1 MMDIFKQN
9 EMLKATPFKRI
20 LFFIISDIIISIL
33 AIYFA
38 YALRFNF
45 NIPVVFYSQ
54 MPFLISFV
62 IIINLGSFSL
72 FHSYKIIW
80 RFFSLYES
88 IKIVKATIFTYFI
101 VFIYYVT
108 IDNSIPRSVIIL
120 SLILSIF
127 GFVYLRFIKRIF
139 SKNNNKDNAQ
149 NAIIIG
155 VNDYISTLIKNPNYN
170 IINIL
175 DNDVNLKNNKIS
187 GIKITPLQNIEN
199 IIKEF
204 NIKVLIIS
212 KDIDSSDM
220 NNIFTVSSIHNCE
233 IKKIDITNSTNIR
246 DISIEDLLSRE
257 KKDINKIKIKE
268 FIENKTILITGAGGS
283 IGSEIVRQCI
293 DYKAGKIILVDMN
306 EFNLYSIIEDIK
318 KLNYNNYQ
326 ALLMSVNSNELNKTF
341 NNENIDVV
349 IHAAAYKHVN
359 LVEHNINSA
368 IINNIIGT
376 KSIIDKSIK
385 AKVANIVLISTDKAI
400 RPTSIMGA
408 TKRVCELYARS
419 IDSKDTH
426 IVSVRFGNVIGSSG
440 SVIPKFKKQIKNNEN
455 LTVTDKNVTRYFMLI
470 KEACELV
477 LQASSIGKGKEIFIL
492 DMGKSI
498 KISDLAKKMI
508 SLSGKTHLKIDYIG
522 LQKGEKLYEELLFNE
537 DDEKTEFESIVIAKE
552 KDYDF
557 DRLDGQINE
566 LVKSQ
571 DINSQRDKLWSIIN
585 DNLYSQ
591 SNE

>member
-1 MMDIFKQN
+1 
-9 EMLKATPFKRI
+9 MLKPTPLKRI
-20 LFFIISDIIISIL
+20 LFFIINDIIISIL

-45 NIPVVFYSQ
+45 NIQEIYILQ
-54 MPFLISFV
+54 MPFLIGLVICINFFSFY
-62 IIINLGSFSL
+62 L
-72 FHSYKIIW
+72 FHTYTIVW
-80 RFFSLYES
+80 RFFSLYEA
-88 IKIVKATIFTYFI
+88 IRVVKAVVFTYFI
-101 VFIYYVT
+101 VFIYHIT

-120 SLILSIF
+120 SLLLSIF

-139 SKNNNKDNAQ
+139 SKNNKDNAQ

-155 VNDYISTLIKNPNYN
+155 VNDYINTLIKNDKYN

-175 DNDVNLKNNKIS
+175 DNDINLKHNKIS
-187 GIKITPLQNIEN
+187 GIQIIPLSEIEN
-199 IIKEF
+199 IIKRF
-204 NIKVLIIS
+204 NIKVIIIS

-220 NNIFTVSSIHNCE
+220 NNIFTISSMHNCE
-233 IKKIDITNSTNIR
+233 IKKIDITSSANMRN
-246 DISIEDLLSRE
+246 ISIEDLLLRE
-257 KKDINKIKIKE
+257 VKDINKDKIKE
-268 FIENKTILITGAGGS
+268 FIEGKTILITGAGGS

-293 DYKAGKIILVDMN
+293 FYKVDRIILVDMN
-306 EFNLYSIIEDIK
+306 EFNLYNIIEDIK
-318 KLNYNNYQ
+318 KINYTNYK
-326 ALLMSVNSNELNKTF
+326 ALLMSVNSDELNDVF
-341 NNENIDVV
+341 DNENIDVI

-376 KSIIDKSIK
+376 KSIIDKAIK
-385 AKVANIVLISTDKAI
+385 AKVPNVVLISTDKAI

-419 IDSKDTH
+419 VDSQDCN

-440 SVIPKFKKQIKNNEN
+440 SVIPKFKKQIENNEN
-455 LTVTDKNVTRYFMLI
+455 LTVTDENVTRYFMLI

-508 SLSGKTHLKIDYIG
+508 SLSGKTHLSIDYIG
-522 LQKGEKLYEELLFNE
+522 LQKGEKLYEELLFDEN
-537 DDEKTEFESIVIAKE
+537 DEKTEFASIIVAKE

-557 DRLDGQINE
+557 NKLANQINE
-566 LVKSQ
+566 LVSSK
-571 DINSQRDKLWSIIN
+571 DINYQKTKLWEIVN
-585 DNLYSQ
+585 
-591 SNE
+591 

>member
-1 MMDIFKQN
+1 
-9 EMLKATPFKRI
+9 MLKPTPLKRI
-20 LFFIISDIIISIL
+20 LFFIINDIIISIL

-45 NIPVVFYSQ
+45 NIQEIYILQ
-54 MPFLISFV
+54 MPFLIGLVICINFFSFY
-62 IIINLGSFSL
+62 L
-72 FHSYKIIW
+72 FHTYTIVW
-80 RFFSLYES
+80 RFFSLYEA
-88 IKIVKATIFTYFI
+88 IRVVKAVVFTYFI
-101 VFIYYVT
+101 VFIYHIT

-120 SLILSIF
+120 SLLLSIF

-139 SKNNNKDNAQ
+139 SKNNKDNAQ

-155 VNDYISTLIKNPNYN
+155 VNDYINTLIKNDKYN

-175 DNDVNLKNNKIS
+175 DNDINLKHNKIS
-187 GIKITPLQNIEN
+187 GIQIIPLSEIEN
-199 IIKEF
+199 IIKRF
-204 NIKVLIIS
+204 NIKVIIIS

-220 NNIFTVSSIHNCE
+220 NNIFTISSMHNCE
-233 IKKIDITNSTNIR
+233 IKKIDITSSANMRN
-246 DISIEDLLSRE
+246 ISIEDLLLRE
-257 KKDINKIKIKE
+257 VKDINKDKIKE
-268 FIENKTILITGAGGS
+268 FIEGKTILITGAGGS

-293 DYKAGKIILVDMN
+293 FYKVDRIILVDMN
-306 EFNLYSIIEDIK
+306 EFNLYNIIEDIK
-318 KLNYNNYQ
+318 KINYTNYK
-326 ALLMSVNSNELNKTF
+326 ALLMSVNSDELNDVF
-341 NNENIDVV
+341 DNENIDVI

-376 KSIIDKSIK
+376 KSIIDKAIK
-385 AKVANIVLISTDKAI
+385 AKVSNVVLISTDKAI

-419 IDSKDTH
+419 VDSQDCN

-440 SVIPKFKKQIKNNEN
+440 SVIPKFKKQIENNEN
-455 LTVTDKNVTRYFMLI
+455 LTVTDENVTRYFMLI

-508 SLSGKTHLKIDYIG
+508 SLSGKTHLSIDYIG
-522 LQKGEKLYEELLFNE
+522 LQKGEKLYEELLFDEN
-537 DDEKTEFESIVIAKE
+537 DEKTEFASIIVAKE

-557 DRLDGQINE
+557 NKLTNQINE
-566 LVKSQ
+566 LVSSK
-571 DINSQRDKLWSIIN
+571 DINYQKTKLWEIVN
-585 DNLYSQ
+585 Q
-591 SNE
+591 EK

>member
-1 MMDIFKQN
+1 
-9 EMLKATPFKRI
+9 MLKPTSLKRV

-33 AIYFA
+33 AVYFA

-45 NIPVVFYSQ
+45 NIREVYLSQ

-62 IIINLGSFSL
+62 IIINFLSFYL
-72 FHSYKIIW
+72 FHAYKIVW
-80 RFFSLYES
+80 RFFSLYEAVS
-88 IKIVKATIFTYFI
+88 IVKAVIFTYFI

-120 SLILSIF
+120 SLLLSIF
-127 GFVYLRFIKRIF
+127 GFVYLRFLKRIF
-139 SKNNNKDNAQ
+139 VKNNKENAQ

-155 VNDYISTLIKNPNYN
+155 VNDYISTLIKHNNYN
-170 IINIL
+170 VINIL
-175 DNDVNLKNNKIS
+175 DNDINLKDKKIS
-187 GIKITPLQNIEN
+187 GIVITPLKEIEN

-204 NIKVLIIS
+204 EIKVIIIA
-212 KDIDSSDM
+212 KNIDSSEM
-220 NNIFTVSSIHNCE
+220 NNIFTISSMYNCE
-233 IKKIDITNSTNIR
+233 IKKIDITSSANIR
-246 DISIEDLLSRE
+246 NVSIEDLLLRE
-257 KKDINKIKIKE
+257 AKDINKTKIKE

-293 DYKAGKIILVDMN
+293 TYKVGKIILVDMN

-318 KLNYNNYQ
+318 KLNYANYR
-326 ALLMSVNSNELNKTF
+326 ALLMSVNSDELNDVF
-341 NNENIDVV
+341 DNENIDVV

-368 IINNIIGT
+368 IINNILGT

-385 AKVANIVLISTDKAI
+385 AKVANVVLISTDKAI

-419 IDSKDTH
+419 VDSKDCH

-440 SVIPKFKKQIKNNEN
+440 SVIPKFKKQIENDEN
-455 LTVTDKNVTRYFMLI
+455 LTVTDENVTRYFMLI

-522 LQKGEKLYEELLFNE
+522 LQKGEKLYEELLFDEN
-537 DDEKTEFESIVIAKE
+537 DEKTEFESIVIAKE
-552 KDYDF
+552 KYYDF
-557 DRLDGQINE
+557 DRLDGEINE
-566 LVKSQ
+566 LARSTNI
-571 DINSQRDKLWSIIN
+571 DYQREKLWGIVNRELGFHNKTTI
-585 DNLYSQ
+585 D
-591 SNE
+591 